1 MPLGIPYQ
9 LFSKGLCGPC
19 RALSWLLGGTKKH
32 MRFDRLEDDETLEE
46 DEDEDGHVPEKPDGG
61 WGGDQE
67 MHDMR
72 IKVQEYVEQHLE
84 DAGAE
89 ERWRA
94 AARIHAHVCV
104 YMCMCT
110 QMCMCNVYTLSR
122 QATYEYMC
130 IVCICRAHAVSAGA
144 PPPRARWRG
153 SSAPW
158 PRWARTAR
166 RST

>member
-19 RALSWLLGGTKKH
+19 RALSWLLRGTKKH
-32 MRFDRLEDDETLEE
+32 MRFDRLEDDETLEG

-104 YMCMCT
+104 CVYACAHTCACARCT
-110 QMCMCNVYTLSR
+110 RSLGR
-122 QATYEYMC
+122 QHMS
-130 IVCICRAHAVSAGA
+130 ICA
-144 PPPRARWRG
+144 
-153 SSAPW
+153 
-158 PRWARTAR
+158 
-166 RST
+166 